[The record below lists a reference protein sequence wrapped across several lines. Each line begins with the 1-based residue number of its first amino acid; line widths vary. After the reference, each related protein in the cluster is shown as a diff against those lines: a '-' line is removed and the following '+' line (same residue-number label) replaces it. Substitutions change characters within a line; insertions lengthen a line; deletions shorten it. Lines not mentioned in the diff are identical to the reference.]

1 MIEKIINFI
10 EKSFDFIQS
19 KILIIMQYI
28 LQIMQNNVSGFF
40 QFLFEKNIIL
50 TAIGVVVSTQISRLM
65 TAFMTIFVD
74 PIIKR
79 MSAGTVANLKDLE
92 VEVYDTN
99 FKIGLF
105 IETLF
110 NGGITFYVVYQ
121 LYTLSKNKDM
131 AGITNWL
138 RNAKNQVKEIA
149 QDKTNVV
156 ISVKS

>member
-1 MIEKIINFI
+1 MKN
-10 EKSFDFIQS
+10 KVC
-19 KILIIMQYI
+19 ILE
-28 LQIMQNNVSGFF
+28 IMQNNVSGFF

-50 TAIGVVVSTQISRLM
+50 TAIGVVVSTQIARLM
-65 TAFMTIFVD
+65 SGFMTIFVD

-92 VEVYDTN
+92 VEVYDVN

-105 IETLF
+105 IDTLF
-110 NGGITFYVVYQ
+110 NGCITFYVVYQ

-131 AGITNWL
+131 TGMTNWL

-149 QDKTNVV
+149 KDTTNVV